1 MPNHK
6 YSKLDEKIK
15 PWQIENAQR
24 KNIVWFFKKAGVN
37 GFKRTGQEYQ
47 VINR

>member
-24 KNIVWFFKKAGVN
+24 KNIVWFFKKSWCEWVQKDRPGISSY
-37 GFKRTGQEYQ
+37 K
-47 VINR
+47 